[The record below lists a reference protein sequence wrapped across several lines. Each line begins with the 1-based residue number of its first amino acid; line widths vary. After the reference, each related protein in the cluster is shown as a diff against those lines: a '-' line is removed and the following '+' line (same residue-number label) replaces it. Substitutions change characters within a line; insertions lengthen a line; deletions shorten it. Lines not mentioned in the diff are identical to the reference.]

1 MKSAAAEEMW
11 PALLEKAYAKA
22 KGSYELLNHW
32 MPIDGCIE
40 LTGGVPE
47 RVRNLSELLTADA
60 RVADRLFFDLLRA
73 SQLGNVILVR
83 TPTKNRQTKL
93 CLAEASQLGL
103 EVKYCYR

>member
-1 MKSAAAEEMW
+1 MKRNEPLYMKSAAAEEFW

-47 RVRNLSELLTADA
+47 RGKTCKKLLY
-60 RVADRLFFDLLRA
+60 FM
-73 SQLGNVILVR
+73 S
-83 TPTKNRQTKL
+83 
-93 CLAEASQLGL
+93 
-103 EVKYCYR
+103 

>member
-1 MKSAAAEEMW
+1 MWTYGFTSIISSCEFHFQSSSAEEFW

-47 RVRNLSELLTADA
+47 RVRNLHQMLTADA
-60 RVADRLFFDLLRA
+60 RHADRLFLDMLMLLVKFSATLARA
-73 SQLGNVILVR
+73 APCLVR
-83 TPTKNRQTKL
+83 SR
-93 CLAEASQLGL
+93 
-103 EVKYCYR
+103 